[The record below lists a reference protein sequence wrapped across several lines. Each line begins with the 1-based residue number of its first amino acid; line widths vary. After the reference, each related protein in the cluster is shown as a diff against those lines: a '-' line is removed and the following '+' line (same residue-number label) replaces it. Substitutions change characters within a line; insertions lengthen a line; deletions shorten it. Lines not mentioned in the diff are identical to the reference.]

1 MASGPDLDPVHQM
14 EELLTCSICTGTLN
28 EPITLSCFHSYC
40 KHCLSMYVDIQR
52 EEAQKERRVQHLFDC
67 PTCRTKFEL
76 KQGESVEGFPS
87 NYFINNMLDILKIQ
101 QQAQKLPCE
110 SCKAQFPATA
120 RCIDCERYLCK
131 NCLTTHNNWLDFKD
145 HAVLTLEEL
154 AKPENQ
160 AKTKG
165 KPRCQKH
172 GHEKKAYAFYCGTC
186 QELICINCVVMDHPK
201 PDHSCQPLNEV
212 ADEHKK
218 SLKIT
223 SNVLQKKSN
232 ECQNTLTKIKYAVQ
246 FLDAST
252 KKAREAIIKQNE
264 VILNEF
270 TRQLEVKTRSLLG
283 EVDMNYRFVNEILG
297 KQQND
302 MKVYVEKVNG
312 SLDLAKN
319 ILEKGSDEE
328 ILMLGKMIE
337 KNASDIEKECPKMIE
352 PVHNGSVEYWEKST
366 YTIVDRIHLNDVGNV
381 GRA

>member
-1 MASGPDLDPVHQM
+1 
-14 EELLTCSICTGTLN
+14 
-28 EPITLSCFHSYC
+28 
-40 KHCLSMYVDIQR
+40 
-52 EEAQKERRVQHLFDC
+52 
-67 PTCRTKFEL
+67 
-76 KQGESVEGFPS
+76 
-87 NYFINNMLDILKIQ
+87 
-101 QQAQKLPCE
+101 
-110 SCKAQFPATA
+110 
-120 RCIDCERYLCK
+120 
-131 NCLTTHNNWLDFKD
+131 
-145 HAVLTLEEL
+145 
-154 AKPENQ
+154 
-160 AKTKG
+160 
-165 KPRCQKH
+165 
-172 GHEKKAYAFYCGTC
+172 
-186 QELICINCVVMDHPK
+186 
-201 PDHSCQPLNEV
+201 
-212 ADEHKK
+212 
-218 SLKIT
+218 
-223 SNVLQKKSN
+223 
-232 ECQNTLTKIKYAVQ
+232 LTKIKYAVQ

-337 KNASDIEKECPKMIE
+337 KNASDIEKECPKMMQ